1 MPTIIFTGRFQP
13 LHMGHIHF
21 LEAVKRKHPKDLLL
35 LCVIRNTMRNQ
46 IAKVDS
52 TFHQLS
58 QKKQT
63 QVNNPLPNCNRY
75 RLLSLAVQGN
85 DILKWNTE
93 IVFRNRSDVDWDESV
108 VDLPKDRIWVFPKYG
123 KEAFDKEKV
132 AFYQSKREC
141 IEIIEFYD
149 DNAAYS
155 ATTIRNQLKEY
166 GKNADLSFLPNA
178 CREYFCDECME
189 YFFND

>member
-21 LEAVKRKHPKDLLL
+21 LEAVKRKYPDDLLL
-35 LCVIRNTMRNQ
+35 LCVIRNTMQNR
-46 IAKVDS
+46 IAKEDS

-63 QVNNPLPNCNRY
+63 PVNNPLPNWNRY

-85 DILKWNTE
+85 DVLKWNTE
-93 IVFRNRSDVDWDESV
+93 IIFRNRSDVDWDESIA
-108 VDLPKDRIWVFPKYG
+108 DLPKDRIWVFPKYG
-123 KEAFDKEKV
+123 KEKFDIEKV
-132 AFYQSKREC
+132 AFYQSKGEC

-178 CREYFCDECME
+178 CREYFFDECME
-189 YFFND
+189 FF